1 MKFIELTTKDG
12 KKVMVNLDNV
22 THILDCPT
30 QSGASQFGSA
40 STIYSIGNRDIGL
53 DVTKPYSELKMLL
66 AANFDKK

>member
-22 THILDCPT
+22 THILDRPVRPGDL
-30 QSGASQFGSA
+30 Q

-53 DVTKPYSELKMLL
+53 DVTFPYSEMKAML
-66 AANFDKK
+66 AANFGKK